1 MVINLDCSKYL
12 KKINKKEVIKNLFD
26 FNLGSVLAEVVEF
39 EMSIE
44 IKAFLLLF
52 NASRSTNEQMAKA
65 YGREQLNSTFDLV
78 LISKQMQ
85 KEYKDFLEQNVVLT
99 KSFFENILQSD
110 NSYLIASYNLFK
122 KFSENIEIPL
132 PLDIRSSYY
141 INYRENIKNE
151 YQNNKDRYQEL
162 VNFFDN
168 PLSLQNDKFALL
180 LSKYDEFKSFYT
192 IPLQQSFECKE
203 TLKDLYIEPLFS
215 IHQNNLVN
223 IKDNDR
229 FKTFHIFSEK
239 KTIHDFFSEYFLK
252 GNKNNKLKE
261 NYDMVFVLG
270 QPGQGKTSFCYKLI
284 YDYLDSY
291 SDLPPEPVIFVKVR
305 ELVAKDFINNP
316 FDELC
321 NRFSYMNFDE
331 DEFILIIDGLDEAYM
346 SGGITDNDLRNLY
359 ERLKKRVNKKIKI
372 ILTSRFNYL
381 NTDDYCLDGT
391 LILQL
396 NELTDEQIVS
406 YCNTFKKFHPEN
418 LLINKIDSILENDQ
432 YRHIKELLRQAVLI
446 YFIAISNIDID
457 ERDSKAIIYDKIFD
471 SLAQRSWD
479 SNGQLDYFNSKIKS
493 DVNLYKRYLKE
504 YIRNIAFEIYQSP
517 KLFISVKRLLE
528 LESTKLFVKRC
539 FQENLFNSEEQIQE
553 IAKYLLISFY
563 FQQTNKNNSDTALE
577 FFHNSLWEYLT
588 AEYFWE
594 ENKKILLQK
603 DEYEELKTISKE
615 DYFIFLNKIV
625 GNKVFDDMS
634 SIKQNL
640 VEIITSEND
649 EIKISVYEQSIKCFY
664 ELLKVDFLLEF
675 RYIKNGLTAKEKS
688 HQLFNVFW
696 SFLHE
701 CCIESN
707 ELLFAF
713 DEDNCDYLHSSGG
726 YFAFERLFNTMIS
739 GPSLRT
745 KIFVEIFLCNVL
757 FNSGVGGFDVSYSFF
772 INVKFRNIFFTKCFF
787 QNSRFKDVIFEKCG
801 IEKLVSFTDNNF
813 ENIVMNNVQIP
824 SKLWFDEFVKCNNFD
839 ESFCKKHKVET
850 RIGKKHNK
858 KEVEEFYIV
867 YEELV

>member
-26 FNLGSVLAEVVEF
+26 FNLGSVLAEVVDF

-44 IKAFLLLF
+44 TKAFLLLF

-85 KEYKDFLEQNVVLT
+85 KEYKDFLEQNVVL
-99 KSFFENILQSD
+99 KKGFFENILQAD

-168 PLSLQNDKFALL
+168 PLSLQNDKLALL
-180 LSKYDEFKSFYT
+180 LSKYDEFKNFYT
-192 IPLQQSFECKE
+192 IPLQQNSECKE
-203 TLKDLYIEPLFS
+203 TLEDLYIEPLFS
-215 IHQNNLVN
+215 VFENNLVS
-223 IKDNDR
+223 IKEDDHFN
-229 FKTFHIFSEK
+229 KFHLYSEK

-261 NYDMVFVLG
+261 NYDMAFVLG

-284 YDYLDSY
+284 HDYLESH
-291 SDLPPEPVIFVKVR
+291 SDLPPVPIIFLKIR

-316 FDELC
+316 FEEIGR
-321 NRFSYMNFDE
+321 RFHFMDFNE

-346 SGGITDNDLRNLY
+346 SGGITDSDLRNLY

-372 ILTSRFNYL
+372 VLTSRFNYL
-381 NTDDYCLDGT
+381 NTGDSCLDGT

-396 NELTDEQIVS
+396 NELTDKQIIN
-406 YCNTFKKFHPEN
+406 YCSNFKKFHPEN
-418 LLINKIDSILENDQ
+418 LLINKIELIIGNEQ
-432 YRHIKELLRQAVLI
+432 YRHIRELLRQAVLI

-457 ERDSKAIIYDKIFD
+457 ERDSKTKIYDKIFD

-479 SNGQLDYFNSKIKS
+479 SNGQLDYFNSRIKS

-517 KLFISVKRLLE
+517 KLFITVKKLLE

-539 FQENLFNSEEQIQE
+539 FQKDLFSSEEQLQE
-553 IAKYLLISFY
+553 ISKYLLISFY
-563 FQQTNKNNSDTALE
+563 FQQTNKSSSETALE

-588 AEYFWE
+588 AEFFWE

-603 DEYEELKTISKE
+603 DEYEELKTICKE
-615 DYFIFLNKIV
+615 DYFVFLNKIV
-625 GNKVFDDMS
+625 GNKAFGSIS
-634 SIKQNL
+634 SISQNL
-640 VEIITSEND
+640 IEIIEVEDND
-649 EIKISVYEQSIKCFY
+649 IKREVYEQSKDCFY

-675 RYIKNGLTAKEKS
+675 QYKKDGLTAIEKS
-688 HQLFNVFW
+688 QQLFNVFW
-696 SFLHE
+696 SFIHE
-701 CCIESN
+701 CCVN
-707 ELLFAF
+707 CQELSFVFF
-713 DEDNCDYLHSSGG
+713 DENLNYLFDNSGG
-726 YFAFERLFNTMIS
+726 FLIFERLFNTVIAESSMNS
-739 GPSLRT
+739 
-745 KIFVEIFLCNVL
+745 KIFVDSYLYNVL
-757 FNSGVGGFDVSYSFF
+757 FDSGICVFDISHSYF
-772 INVKFRNIFFTKCFF
+772 VNICFKNIYLTRSLI
-787 QNSRFKDVIFEKCG
+787 Q
-801 IEKLVSFTDNNF
+801 DNDF
-813 ENIVMNNVQIP
+813 ENIVFEECQIKELVSFADNDFRDIKMNNVEILDK
-824 SKLWFDEFVKCNNFD
+824 SWYNEFIKHNNFD
-839 ESFCKKHKVET
+839 KPFEENHKIET
-850 RIGKKHNK
+850 RIEENHNK
-858 KEVEEFYIV
+858 EKVKKFYIV
-867 YEELV
+867 YEE